1 MDSPEG
7 LLSRCFA
14 EFYEELANIK
24 VASAQGRL
32 PSYLEGPNTPADIA
46 AATATKL
53 RALLAEQEK
62 RVHAKANQT
71 ERQSYA
77 LARYFMAALADEV
90 LGLTLDWE
98 GGEHWQHH
106 LLERHLFGRSIAGSQ
121 FYAQTDKVLN
131 ARGND
136 PLMTDLA
143 SVALMALQLGFQGQY
158 WGEEGLAHRNRY
170 RERLQQFIG
179 AGGHT
184 SLARPVFSAAYRGL
198 ISESKEQRLA
208 PFSRWYYMAG
218 GVAFLY
224 LILSS
229 AVWVDHMQDLR
240 AVVPLGRLL
249 YAHEITQVP
258 ATTPVATP
266 ARPVSTPRPEVT
278 APTPSTSISKPAMT
292 APAPAGPQQAQPQGI
307 APQPPTQKQPPA
319 EEPAPAKP
327 TAKPEVDPQPRPE
340 IIVQVPAA
348 QVVTTQPPI
357 PQPSIA
363 PTSSIDLVF
372 REEVPP
378 AAASPRYP
386 GIPLTYD
393 PGAGLKVSP

>member
-143 SVALMALQLGFQGQY
+143 SVALMALPD
-158 WGEEGLAHRNRY
+158 APTPAAAARR
-170 RERLQQFIG
+170 G
-179 AGGHT
+179 A
-184 SLARPVFSAAYRGL
+184 PSA
-198 ISESKEQRLA
+198 
-208 PFSRWYYMAG
+208 
-218 GVAFLY
+218 
-224 LILSS
+224 
-229 AVWVDHMQDLR
+229 
-240 AVVPLGRLL
+240 
-249 YAHEITQVP
+249 
-258 ATTPVATP
+258 P
-266 ARPVSTPRPEVT
+266 ARPRP
-278 APTPSTSISKPAMT
+278 SPADAT
-292 APAPAGPQQAQPQGI
+292 APASPC
-307 APQPPTQKQPPA
+307 KRSSW
-319 EEPAPAKP
+319 
-327 TAKPEVDPQPRPE
+327 RPGRFSG
-340 IIVQVPAA
+340 ANG
-348 QVVTTQPPI
+348 
-357 PQPSIA
+357 
-363 PTSSIDLVF
+363 VF
-372 REEVPP
+372 TKLNRM
-378 AAASPRYP
+378 SNR
-386 GIPLTYD
+386 GWRSLLRR
-393 PGAGLKVSP
+393 G